1 MGGAHA
7 PSAPLVPTPMHVGG
21 ETSWYIYISIACTCA
36 TLSFVNL

>member
-21 ETSWYIYISIACTCA
+21 ETSWYIYIHCLHMCY
-36 TLSFVNL
+36 SFLC